1 MQTKIVYVVVA
12 DKDSIYLEQAYVSVW
27 SLKYYN
33 PDASVTFVMDNRT
46 KKYWDMCGY
55 DELKTLV
62 DEVIVRE
69 FEDNATNH
77 YRSRWLKTSLRT
89 LLQGDFLFLDTDTIV
104 IGDIGGIDDFNDNI
118 GMVEDLH
125 QPNLSTCRYLDFI
138 INKTKQIGW
147 SQFNLSSKYY
157 NSGIIVAK
165 DTLKSRDFFQE
176 WHKNWKYSYS
186 RGVNE
191 DQLSLNYTNLIKNG
205 ISSVN
210 PIYHCQLLGNGLKY
224 FHNALIIHYFN
235 SSKFDNKGIK
245 PFFLM
250 EDNMLQNIRLK
261 QCLPSEI
268 TNRIKTC
275 EDFFPSQIDL
285 ISGISIPVYYSRI
298 FRALAIIYAKYPSL
312 YNLAEK
318 TLSKLSGISFKSR
331 SK

>member
-1 MQTKIVYVVVA
+1 
-12 DKDSIYLEQAYVSVW
+12 
-27 SLKYYN
+27 
-33 PDASVTFVMDNRT
+33 
-46 KKYWDMCGY
+46 
-55 DELKTLV
+55 
-62 DEVIVRE
+62 
-69 FEDNATNH
+69 
-77 YRSRWLKTSLRT
+77 
-89 LLQGDFLFLDTDTIV
+89 
-104 IGDIGGIDDFNDNI
+104 
-118 GMVEDLH
+118 MV
-125 QPNLSTCRYLDFI
+125 
-138 INKTKQIGW
+138 G

-210 PIYHCQLLGNGLKY
+210 PIYPLPTFGKRTKI
-224 FHNALIIHYFN
+224 FPTNALIIHYFN

-318 TLSKLSGISFKSR
+318 TLIKIKWNLF
-331 SK
+331 